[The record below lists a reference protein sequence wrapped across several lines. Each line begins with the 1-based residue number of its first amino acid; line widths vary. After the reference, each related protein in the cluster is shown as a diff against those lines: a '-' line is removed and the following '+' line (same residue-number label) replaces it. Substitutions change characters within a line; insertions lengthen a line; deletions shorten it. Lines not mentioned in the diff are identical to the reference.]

1 MQLFPYG
8 GIQEGDRSEFNEQMT
23 TEFRHIRDFIIMHYH
38 LTERTD
44 TEFWRRNQ
52 AMSVPDS
59 LSHRLELFA
68 QSGNVFQGQWD
79 VFGENSWTQVMMGQ
93 GLRPAHY
100 HPIVDMMSDN
110 ELKGF
115 IDHQAQKVQSM
126 LARAPKHADFLKA
139 YCPAP
144 LP

>member
-1 MQLFPYG
+1 
-8 GIQEGDRSEFNEQMT
+8 
-23 TEFRHIRDFIIMHYH
+23 
-38 LTERTD
+38 
-44 TEFWRRNQ
+44 
-52 AMSVPDS
+52 MSVPDS

-126 LARAPKHADFLKA
+126 LARAPTHSDFLKA